1 MDYNR
6 GCSQGKRKI
15 IMDSPNGMNSN
26 KKEERDMKRK
36 VNLIIVAMFFIVS
49 CAVIT
54 VNIYFPEKDVKEAY
68 KNLEK
73 ELMKT
78 DEKTDDKKPGKP
90 ESSIRFEF
98 VSSAYAQEAGLADRI
113 SEIVKK
119 MPDVVNAYKEMGA
132 RIADT
137 DRLRDSGA
145 VGEGNN
151 GLLVVREKTLTPDD
165 KKLIDMENENRK
177 TVIKGMAK
185 AIIRINRVPENQ
197 ENLNQVLPQATDQFA
212 AIRRDTAKKGWWIQD
227 ASGNWTKK

>member
-1 MDYNR
+1 
-6 GCSQGKRKI
+6 
-15 IMDSPNGMNSN
+15 MNSN

-98 VSSAYAQEAGLADRI
+98 VSAAYAQEAGLADRI